1 MIGWNG
7 RRGTPPV
14 ASAARGRMLATMV
27 SDAAD
32 APALTARGLSK
43 RFGSIEA
50 LRGVDLN
57 LRRGEVLG
65 VLGPNGAGK
74 STTMKVIT
82 GFIAADAGQVTV
94 CGVEQAADP
103 LRCRQLIGYLPEEL
117 PLYPDMRVADY
128 LDHVCRLKGI
138 PGPERRKAVV
148 DAMKRADCAHNE
160 KRRIRGLSKGN
171 RQRVGLAQALLGDPP
186 VLILDEPTSGLDPS
200 QVANFRELVRG
211 LASRHAV
218 LLSTH
223 ILGEVDAVCDRVA
236 VIHQG
241 RTVLDTTVG
250 DLRSRAARI
259 ARVRVSLRSGDPA
272 PLRAAL
278 AAAGWAQVGDGD
290 TPAQIAVDSDPSR
303 RAELVALAEANG
315 GLRELAEDRVPL
327 EVVFRELVAG

>member
-1 MIGWNG
+1 
-7 RRGTPPV
+7 V
-14 ASAARGRMLATMV
+14 ALAARTVMLHIMV
-27 SDAAD
+27 SDVD

-43 RFGSIEA
+43 RFGAIEA
-50 LRGVDLN
+50 LRGVDLD

-74 STTMKVIT
+74 STTMKAIT
-82 GFIAADAGQVTV
+82 GFIAADAGSVSV
-94 CGVEQAADP
+94 CGVDQAAEP

-138 PGPERRKAVV
+138 SGPERRKAVV
-148 DAMKRADCAHNE
+148 DAMQRADCAHNE

-223 ILGEVDAVCDRVA
+223 ILGEVDAVCDRVC

-278 AAAGWAQVGDGD
+278 TTAGWAQIADGD
-290 TPAQIAVDSDPSR
+290 NPGQIAVDAEPAR

-327 EVVFRELVAG
+327 EVVFRELVASGRSPLVESKHD